1 MLRALFARVTGAA
14 GSGPR
19 FAVEFRD
26 RPDRTVYVMLSDHY
40 AGTGPDTARELQA
53 LLAEA

>member
-1 MLRALFARVTGAA
+1 LFARVTGAA